1 MIPPVLQ
8 ERFDLLLTL
17 AKDEGYA
24 LIARENLA
32 AARELVDT
40 LFAVQA
46 IGKDEFTNMHTSVT
60 CAALVVSSAELARAQ
75 AVTFEPKE

>member
-1 MIPPVLQ
+1 MIPAVLQ

-17 AKDEGYA
+17 AKDERYA
-24 LIARENLA
+24 LVSRENLA
-32 AARELVDT
+32 AAREMVDT
-40 LFAVQA
+40 LFFVQV
-46 IGKDEFTNMHTSVT
+46 IGQDDYVNMHASVT

>member
-1 MIPPVLQ
+1 MIPSVLQ

-24 LIARENLA
+24 LIARESLA

-46 IGKDEFTNMHTSVT
+46 IGKDEFANMHTSIT

-75 AVTFEPKE
+75 SVTFQSKE

>member
-17 AKDEGYA
+17 AKDERYA
-24 LIARENLA
+24 LVARENLA

-46 IGKDEFTNMHTSVT
+46 IGKDEFTNMHASVT

-75 AVTFEPKE
+75 SVTFQSKE

>member
-1 MIPPVLQ
+1 MIPKVLQ

-24 LIARENLA
+24 LVARENLA

-40 LFAVQA
+40 LFAVQV
-46 IGKDEFTNMHTSVT
+46 IGQDDFTNMHASCA
-60 CAALVVSSAELARAQ
+60 CAALVISSAELARAQ
-75 AVTFEPKE
+75 AVTFVTKE